1 MHRNRAKMYAH
12 VVYANTSN
20 CDIWASGPH
29 VRIDKISS
37 DASSLELS
45 CPENIVWSKGS
56 IAEWT
61 LMRQNEINDA
71 TAAVHSNIKRSVK
84 SLRAVSLLDSL
95 KMPKVPRPDYKKVPE
110 ITRDEEI
117 RGQSW
122 AIVAIVGDPVYE
134 IEKRKILDDLGS
146 NFFDMIRSLS
156 PGQTD
161 QHDEDS
167 LQHTFENLSDKE
179 SILNAF
185 NEKYTVI
192 AASKLQDL
200 VQEPQIAIFGFG
212 EDPEALKEKAKSLT
226 ECPGLMHASIAVVR
240 MYSWL
245 NLNYVD
251 SHKIEHTSRLPIAD
265 SFFKA
270 MRRANKQ

>member
-1 MHRNRAKMYAH
+1 MYAH

-37 DASSLELS
+37 EASDLPVSS
-45 CPENIVWSKGS
+45 AENIIWSKGS
-56 IAEWT
+56 IDDWT
-61 LMRQNEINDA
+61 AMRQTEIADA
-71 TAAVHSNIKRSVK
+71 AAAVHSIVKRSVK
-84 SLRAVSLLDSL
+84 SLRAVALIDSL
-95 KMPKVPRPDYKKVPE
+95 NGPKAPRPNFKVVAD
-110 ITRDEEI
+110 IKRDEEV

-134 IEKRKILDDLGS
+134 IKKRKILDELGS
-146 NFFDMIRSLS
+146 RFFDMIRDLA

-167 LQHTFENLSDKE
+167 LQYIFENLSNKDQ
-179 SILNAF
+179 LTQTF
-185 NEKYTVI
+185 NDTYTSL
-192 AASKLQDL
+192 AAAELQDL
-200 VQEPQIAIFGFG
+200 IQEPQIAIFGFG
-212 EDPEALKEKAKSLT
+212 DDPDALKEKARAFSAV
-226 ECPGLMHASIAVVR
+226 PGLMHASIAVVR

-251 SHKIEHTSRLPIAD
+251 SHKIEHTSRLPMAD

-270 MRRANKQ
+270 MRQAKIQ

>member
-1 MHRNRAKMYAH
+1 MYAH
-12 VVYANTSN
+12 VVFANTGN
-20 CDIWASGPH
+20 CDIWASAPH

-37 DASSLELS
+37 EPGNLEVSSTDK
-45 CPENIVWSKGS
+45 IVWSKGS

-61 LMRQNEINDA
+61 VMRESEIADA
-71 TAAVHSNIKRSVK
+71 AAAVHSNIKRSVK
-84 SLRAVSLLDSL
+84 SLRAVALLDSL
-95 KMPKVPRPDYKKVPE
+95 NVPKAPRPEYKKVPE
-110 ITRDEEI
+110 ITRDEEV

-134 IEKRKILDDLGS
+134 IQKRKILDELGS
-146 NFFDMIRSLS
+146 HFFDLIRDMA

-167 LQHTFENLSDKE
+167 LQYLFENLHDKD
-179 SILNAF
+179 SITTLC
-185 NEKYTVI
+185 NEMYTKT
-192 AASKLQDL
+192 AAEALQNL
-200 VQEPQIAIFGFG
+200 IQEPQIAIFGFG
-212 EDPEALKEKAKSLT
+212 EDPEALKDKAKVLS
-226 ECPGLMHASIAVVR
+226 ECPGLVHASIAVVR

-270 MRRANKQ
+270 MRQAKKQ